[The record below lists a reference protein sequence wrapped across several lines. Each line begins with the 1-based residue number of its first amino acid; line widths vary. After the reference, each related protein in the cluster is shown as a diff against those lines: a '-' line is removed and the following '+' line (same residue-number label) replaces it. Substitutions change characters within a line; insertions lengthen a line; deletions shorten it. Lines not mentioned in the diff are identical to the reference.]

1 MNILLILTTFSFAFS
16 TDLSSVKNLFSN
28 KKYLDSNDLIQSL
41 ISEDST
47 NASFYQMA
55 SKINLKLDDLS
66 LANKNI
72 NKAIEL
78 DPSNENYRKFWSD
91 LNDMRSNLNDAQ
103 KSFENGFID
112 ESINAYEKIIVQYSE
127 FALAYYN
134 F

>member
-1 MNILLILTTFSFAFS
+1 M
-16 TDLSSVKNLFSN
+16 
-28 KKYLDSNDLIQSL
+28 IQSL

-47 NASFYQMA
+47 NASFYHMA

-78 DPSNENYRKFWSD
+78 DPSNEDYRKFWSD

-103 KSFENGFID
+103 NHLKM
-112 ESINAYEKIIVQYSE
+112 V
-127 FALAYYN
+127 L
-134 F
+134 